1 MAAQTRSEPDMTDP
15 ELEND
20 LLDARLRDALGRAAG
35 YGAVCLECGCVIT
48 DEEEYEQTPEGYIC
62 EICQICLD
70 GEDDNDEIE
79 DDFDDDEEDE

>member
-15 ELEND
+15 ELE
-20 LLDARLRDALGRAAG
+20 
-35 YGAVCLECGCVIT
+35 YGAVCLDCGCVIT

-62 EICQICLD
+62 EDCLD